1 MLWRIYGPEQEWLI
15 EQIGVIPDIVVD
27 NLPHATFL
35 GKDAQL
41 DTALEALRERYA
53 ARDQIDLFEIV

>member
-1 MLWRIYGPEQEWLI
+1 VE
-15 EQIGVIPDIVVD
+15 PDVTVD

-41 DTALEALRERYA
+41 EAAVALLQEKIRKEPVTVPVPIPKFPVKVEPVPEEPAP
-53 ARDQIDLFEIV
+53 QH